1 MKKISNRHKVDTL
14 IVGAGASG
22 CLVAAKSAGAGRNV
36 LILEAGPERK
46 LEDLFSSQI
55 WARKLK
61 WGGAHVEE
69 EGNLKIG
76 MPLIQVTEPAAA
88 LCIISPF
95 GHACT
100 LMILKYETPT
110 A

>member
-1 MKKISNRHKVDTL
+1 MSSLHKVDTL

-22 CLVAAKSAGAGRNV
+22 CLVAAKSARAGQNV

-76 MPLIQVTEPAAA
+76 HAFNSGYGTGGSA
-88 LCIISPF
+88 LHHFAVWPR
-95 GHACT
+95 
-100 LMILKYETPT
+100 
-110 A
+110 